1 MNEPAGVAA
10 HAGTL
15 LPPMAA
21 RTRGPVQPA
30 WEPASR
36 RLSRTDSIR
45 AGAFLIV
52 CLAVYM
58 VAGYAVLAAVEWVWT
73 GIFG

>member
-10 HAGTL
+10 HAGAL

-30 WEPASR
+30 WEPANR
-36 RLSRTDSIR
+36 RLSKIDSIR
-45 AGAFLIV
+45 AGAFLILY
-52 CLAVYM
+52 LATYLA
-58 VAGYAVLAAVEWVWT
+58 AGYAAIAALEWAWIQV
-73 GIFG
+73 FG